1 MIRGLLKFFFVLTLL
16 LGATLY
22 FLFAPSY
29 ADTLSYQG
37 ELTSI
42 RRDASNIPTITAPSR
57 RGYFYALG
65 RVHAE
70 DRLFQMSFKL
80 LVVQGRLAEYLG

>member
-1 MIRGLLKFFFVLTLL
+1 MGFLKIIFTLAL
-16 LGATLY
+16 ITAATLY

-29 ADTLSYQG
+29 ATFISYRG
-37 ELTSI
+37 ETASI
-42 RRDASNIPTITAPSR
+42 SRDPTANIPTIQASSR
-57 RGYFYALG
+57 KSFFYALG

-80 LVVQGRLAEYLG
+80 LVVQGRLAEHLG